1 MDKAKMGTFIK
12 EQRMALGMTQQQ
24 LAEQLHITNKAI
36 SRWETGNAY
45 PDISLLDDL
54 AAVLSVSVEELCRGE
69 RIALPSADT
78 NTLLSDVIT
87 EVRQQKKD
95 RAAKWLRILCL
106 SIFSVILLAFL
117 FFTGAFL
124 FIQNEANLD
133 EALFTLAL
141 GAFAIGLMLFR
152 DGIPIL
158 LLAIL
163 TIPDSPEKEEFA
175 LLDDRLLNTPAVAV
189 ERARAATAEM
199 AELARVGVVQAM
211 SLTHE
216 WNDELAQKVRDEE
229 KKVDRY
235 EDALGTYLVKLS
247 GRELNHTDS
256 QSVNTLLHTISDFE
270 RISDHSVNLLESA
283 EEMHQKEIHFSKD
296 AQEELQVL
304 EDAVQDTLSRT
315 TDAFRKGDLHLAS
328 KVEPLEA
335 VVNEL
340 VRAIK
345 ARHVARLQAG
355 SCSIEY
361 GFVLDD
367 LLTNYERVC
376 DHCSNVAVAQIEV
389 AQDSFDTHAY
399 LNDLRHGND
408 TKESEE
414 FHRRLGRYRE
424 RYLFPDGQTAEEN

>member
-152 DGIPIL
+152 DGIPLAIALPPLLCRRPRQPAKTIVCIL
-158 LLAIL
+158 L
-163 TIPDSPEKEEFA
+163 S
-175 LLDDRLLNTPAVAV
+175 V
-189 ERARAATAEM
+189 
-199 AELARVGVVQAM
+199 
-211 SLTHE
+211 
-216 WNDELAQKVRDEE
+216 
-229 KKVDRY
+229 
-235 EDALGTYLVKLS
+235 LS
-247 GRELNHTDS
+247 VLWLIFGG
-256 QSVNTLLHTISDFE
+256 
-270 RISDHSVNLLESA
+270 
-283 EEMHQKEIHFSKD
+283 HFLWF
-296 AQEELQVL
+296 Q
-304 EDAVQDTLSRT
+304 
-315 TDAFRKGDLHLAS
+315 
-328 KVEPLEA
+328 
-335 VVNEL
+335 
-340 VRAIK
+340 
-345 ARHVARLQAG
+345 
-355 SCSIEY
+355 
-361 GFVLDD
+361 
-367 LLTNYERVC
+367 
-376 DHCSNVAVAQIEV
+376 
-389 AQDSFDTHAY
+389 
-399 LNDLRHGND
+399 
-408 TKESEE
+408 
-414 FHRRLGRYRE
+414 
-424 RYLFPDGQTAEEN
+424 LF